1 MPRSYNQFIAMWAI
15 SKASLRALMKSP
27 SSVVF
32 SIAFPLIFIMIFGFM
47 GSSGPVITIAF
58 DKNSD
63 TSSANPIMAGLKKIP
78 NIRISPLPEEQVR
91 ENLSKGRIT
100 ALLHISPGRDSS
112 EPRFNV
118 HIKSSTAGVDRINIL
133 RSIIQ
138 SVVFN
143 VEYHSQGK
151 KTSFAAITEEHT
163 EGRIYRTIDF
173 ILPGQLG
180 FSLLSTGVFG
190 IAFMLFNLRETL
202 VLKRYYASPIKKGFI
217 LLGEGFS
224 RVIFQLFVSAFILL
238 LGKYFFK
245 FTLVNGWLT
254 FAELLVLSIVGILVF
269 MGFGFFISGVSKN
282 MNAVPVLTNLIGFPQ
297 FLLSGTFFPT
307 DNFPSWLKPVA
318 DALPLKH
325 LNDAMRNVAFEGSH
339 LDDCGKQLGILA
351 IWAIVMYTLSVRVY
365 KWD

>member
-1 MPRSYNQFIAMWAI
+1 
-15 SKASLRALMKSP
+15 
-27 SSVVF
+27 
-32 SIAFPLIFIMIFGFM
+32 M
-47 GSSGPVITIAF
+47 GGSGPAITIAF

-63 TSSANPIMAGLKKIP
+63 TSSSNPIIAGLKQIP
-78 NIRISPLPEEQVR
+78 NIRISRLPETQVQ

-100 ALLHISPGRDSS
+100 AVLHISSNPDSS
-112 EPRFNV
+112 TPKYKV
-118 HIKSSTAGVDRINIL
+118 HIKSSTASVDRINIL
-133 RSIIQ
+133 RSIVQ
-138 SVVFN
+138 TAVYN
-143 VEYHSQGK
+143 AEYYAEGK
-151 KTSFAAITEEHT
+151 KSSFATITEEQT
-163 EGRIYRTIDF
+163 QGRIYRTIDF

-202 VLKRYYASPIKKGFI
+202 VLRRYYASPIKKGYI
-217 LLGEGFS
+217 LLGEGLA
-224 RVIFQLFVSAFILL
+224 RVIFQLFVCVFILL
-238 LGKYFFK
+238 LGKYFFN

-254 FAELLVLSIVGILVF
+254 FAEMLVLCVAGILVF

-282 MNAVPVLTNLIGFPQ
+282 MNAIPLLTNLIGFPQ

-318 DALPLKH
+318 DVLPLKH

-339 LDDCGKQLGILA
+339 LSDCGKQLGILA
-351 IWAIVMYTLSVRVY
+351 AWAAVMYILSVKVY

>member
-1 MPRSYNQFIAMWAI
+1 MPRSYSQFKAMWAI
-15 SKASLRALMKSP
+15 AKASLRALMKSP
-27 SSVVF
+27 SSIVF
-32 SIAFPLIFIMIFGFM
+32 SIAFPLIFILIFGFM
-47 GSSGPVITIAF
+47 GGSGPVINIAF

-63 TSSANPIMAGLKKIP
+63 TGSANPIIAGLKQVP
-78 NIRISPLPEEQVR
+78 NIRISRLPEKQVE

-100 ALLHISPGRDSS
+100 AVLHISANKDSS
-112 EPRFNV
+112 QPKYKVN
-118 HIKSSTAGVDRINIL
+118 IKSSTAGADRINIL
-133 RSIIQ
+133 RSIVQ
-138 SVVFN
+138 TAVYN
-143 VEYHSQGK
+143 AEYYSEGK
-151 KTSFAAITEEHT
+151 KTSFATITEEHT
-163 EGRIYRTIDF
+163 QGRIYRTIDF

-202 VLKRYYASPIKKGFI
+202 VLKRYYASPIRKGFI
-217 LLGEGFS
+217 LLGEGLA

-245 FTLVNGWLT
+245 FTLVNGWIT
-254 FAELLVLSIVGILVF
+254 FAELLVLSMAGILVF

-318 DALPLKH
+318 DVLPLKH

-339 LDDCGKQLGILA
+339 LTDCGKQLGILA
-351 IWAIVMYTLSVRVY
+351 IWAIVMYALSVKVY

>member
-1 MPRSYNQFIAMWAI
+1 MPQSYSQFRAMWAI
-15 SKASLRALMKSP
+15 AKASLRALMKSP
-27 SSVVF
+27 SSIVF

-47 GSSGPVITIAF
+47 GGSGPIITIAF

-63 TSSANPIMAGLKKIP
+63 TSSANPIVAGLKKIP
-78 NIRISPLPEEQVR
+78 NIRISKLPEAQVE

-100 ALLHISPGRDSS
+100 AVLHISSGDDSS
-112 EPRFNV
+112 MPRYRV
-118 HIKSSTAGVDRINIL
+118 HMKSSTAGVDRINIL
-133 RSIIQ
+133 RSILQ
-138 SVVFN
+138 TAVYN
-143 VEYHSQGK
+143 AEYYSQGK
-151 KTSFAAITEEHT
+151 KSSFATITEEQT

-217 LLGEGFS
+217 LLGEGLA
-224 RVIFQLFVSAFILL
+224 RLIFQLFVCAFILL

-254 FAELLVLSIVGILVF
+254 FAELLVLSAVGILVF

-282 MNAVPVLTNLIGFPQ
+282 MNAVPILTNLIGFPQ

-318 DALPLKH
+318 DVLPLKH

-339 LDDCGKQLGILA
+339 LNDCGKQLGILA
-351 IWAIVMYTLSVRVY
+351 AWAIVAYTVSVKAY